1 MPLLECIELS
11 RNFGGLVA
19 VDKVDLAVEAGE
31 IVGLIGPNGSGKST
45 LVNLITGVVPATGG
59 RTRFDGH
66 DISVQPSWRI
76 ARLGIARTFQLLRL
90 FKSLSVLENVTL
102 PLQPRMASSQAA
114 SALGR
119 RRAAE
124 EDRAAAAKG
133 LELLAFFDL
142 AEFAER
148 PPTALSIGQ
157 QRMVEL
163 ARGLIVRPKLFVL
176 DEPAA
181 GLSPPN
187 VERLI
192 ALIRRMRDEQGIT
205 ILLVEHVMKVVRE
218 LCDRVAV
225 LDYGIKIADGDPEA
239 VTAEP
244 RVVEAYLGG
253 GREQPRARG

>member
-1 MPLLECIELS
+1 MALLECVQLS

-45 LVNLITGVVPATGG
+45 LVNLITGVVGVTGG
-59 RTRFDGH
+59 RIRFEGH
-66 DISVQPSWRI
+66 DITALPSWRI

-102 PLQPRMASSQAA
+102 PLQPRMASGQAA
-114 SALGR
+114 SAFGR

-133 LELLAFFDL
+133 RELLAFFGL
-142 AEFAER
+142 VEFAER

-163 ARGLIVRPKLFVL
+163 VRALIVGPKLFVL

-192 ALIRRMRDEQGIT
+192 GLIRRMRDEQGIT

-218 LCDRVAV
+218 LCDRIVV
-225 LDYGIKIADGDPEA
+225 LDYGVKIADGDPQA
-239 VTAEP
+239 VTNDP

-253 GREQPRARG
+253 GRAQPHARG

>member
-1 MPLLECIELS
+1 MALLECVQLS

-45 LVNLITGVVPATGG
+45 LVNLITGVVPVTGG
-59 RTRFDGH
+59 RIRFEGH
-66 DISVQPSWRI
+66 DITALPSWRI

-102 PLQPRMASSQAA
+102 PLQPRMASGQAA
-114 SALGR
+114 SAFGR
-119 RRAAE
+119 GRAAE
-124 EDRAAAAKG
+124 EDRAAVAKG
-133 LELLAFFDL
+133 RELLAFFGL
-142 AEFAER
+142 VEFAER

-157 QRMVEL
+157 QRLVEL
-163 ARGLIVRPKLFVL
+163 VRAIIVGPKLFVL

-192 ALIRRMRDEQGIT
+192 DLVRRMRDEQGIT

-218 LCDRVAV
+218 LCDRIVV
-225 LDYGIKIADGDPEA
+225 LDYGVKIADGDPQA
-239 VTAEP
+239 VTNDP

-253 GREQPRARG
+253 GREQPHARG

>member
-1 MPLLECIELS
+1 MALLECTQLS
-11 RNFGGLVA
+11 RSFGGLVA
-19 VDKVDLAVEAGE
+19 VDSVDLTVEAGE

-45 LVNLITGVVPATGG
+45 LVNLISGVVPVSGG
-59 RTRFDGH
+59 RVRFNGR
-66 DISVQPSWRI
+66 DITALPSWRI

-102 PLQPRMASSQAA
+102 PLQPRMASGQAA
-114 SALGR
+114 SAFGS

-133 LELLAFFDL
+133 RELLAYFGI

-163 ARGLIVRPKLFVL
+163 ARGLVVGPKLFVL

-187 VERLI
+187 IERLI
-192 ALIRRMRDEQGIT
+192 DLIRRMRHEQGVT
-205 ILLVEHVMKVVRE
+205 ILLVEHVMKVVQE
-218 LCDRVAV
+218 LCDRVVV
-225 LDYGIKIADGDPEA
+225 LDYGVKIADGDPEA
-239 VTAEP
+239 VIRDP

-253 GREQPRARG
+253 GRVQARAVG

>member
-1 MPLLECIELS
+1 MALLECVQLS

-45 LVNLITGVVPATGG
+45 LVNLITGVVPVTGG
-59 RTRFDGH
+59 RIRFEGH
-66 DISVQPSWRI
+66 DITALPSWRI

-102 PLQPRMASSQAA
+102 PLQPRMASGQAA
-114 SALGR
+114 SAFGR
-119 RRAAE
+119 GRAAE

-133 LELLAFFDL
+133 RELLAFFGL
-142 AEFAER
+142 VEFAER

-157 QRMVEL
+157 QRLVEL
-163 ARGLIVRPKLFVL
+163 VRAIIVGPKLFVL

-192 ALIRRMRDEQGIT
+192 DLVRRMRDEQGIT

-218 LCDRVAV
+218 LCDRIVV
-225 LDYGIKIADGDPEA
+225 LDYGIKIADGDPQS
-239 VTAEP
+239 VTNDP

-253 GREQPRARG
+253 GREQPHARG

>member
-1 MPLLECIELS
+1 MSLLECARVS
-11 RNFGGLVA
+11 RNFGGLIA
-19 VDKVDLAVEAGE
+19 VNNVDLAVEAGE

-45 LVNLITGVVPATGG
+45 LVNLITGVVPASGG
-59 RTRFDGH
+59 RIHFAGQ
-66 DISVQPSWRI
+66 DITALPSWRI

-90 FKSLSVLENVTL
+90 FRSLTVLENVTL
-102 PLQPRMASSQAA
+102 PLQPHMATGQAA
-114 SALGR
+114 SAFGR

-133 LELLAFFDL
+133 RELLAFFDL

-157 QRMVEL
+157 QRLVEL
-163 ARGLIVRPKLFVL
+163 ARGLIVGPRLFVL

-192 ALIRRMRDEQGIT
+192 GLIRRMRDEQGIT
-205 ILLVEHVMKVVRE
+205 IVVVEHIMKVVRE
-218 LCDRVAV
+218 LCDRVVV
-225 LDYGIKIADGDPEA
+225 LDYGVKIADGDPQT
-239 VTAEP
+239 VTSDP
-244 RVVEAYLGG
+244 RVVDAYLGG
-253 GREQPRARG
+253 GRDQAHARG

>member
-1 MPLLECIELS
+1 MALLECVQLS

-45 LVNLITGVVPATGG
+45 LVNLITGVVPVTGG
-59 RTRFDGH
+59 RIRFEGH
-66 DISVQPSWRI
+66 DITALPSWRI

-102 PLQPRMASSQAA
+102 PLQPRMASGQAA
-114 SALGR
+114 SAFGR
-119 RRAAE
+119 GRAAE
-124 EDRAAAAKG
+124 EDRAAVAKG
-133 LELLAFFDL
+133 RELLAFFGL
-142 AEFAER
+142 VEFAER

-163 ARGLIVRPKLFVL
+163 VRALIVAPKLFVL

-192 ALIRRMRDEQGIT
+192 GLIRRMRDEQGIT

-218 LCDRVAV
+218 LCDRIVV
-225 LDYGIKIADGDPEA
+225 LDYGVKIADGDPQA
-239 VTAEP
+239 VTNDP

-253 GREQPRARG
+253 GREQPHARG

>member
-1 MPLLECIELS
+1 MALLECVQLS

-19 VDKVDLAVEAGE
+19 VDKVDLTVEAGE

-45 LVNLITGVVPATGG
+45 LVNLVTGVLPVTSG
-59 RTRFDGH
+59 RIRFEGH
-66 DISVQPSWRI
+66 DITALPSWRI
-76 ARLGIARTFQLLRL
+76 ARLGIARTFQLMRL

-102 PLQPRMASSQAA
+102 PLQPRMASGQAA
-114 SALGR
+114 SAFGH

-124 EDRAAAAKG
+124 EDHAAAAKG
-133 LELLAFFDL
+133 RELLAFFGL
-142 AEFAER
+142 TEFADR

-163 ARGLIVRPKLFVL
+163 ARGLIVGPKLSVL

-192 ALIRRMRDEQGIT
+192 ELIRRMRDEQGIT

-218 LCDRVAV
+218 LCDRIVV
-225 LDYGIKIADGDPEA
+225 LDYGIKIADGDPQS
-239 VTAEP
+239 VTNDP

-253 GREQPRARG
+253 GREQPHARG